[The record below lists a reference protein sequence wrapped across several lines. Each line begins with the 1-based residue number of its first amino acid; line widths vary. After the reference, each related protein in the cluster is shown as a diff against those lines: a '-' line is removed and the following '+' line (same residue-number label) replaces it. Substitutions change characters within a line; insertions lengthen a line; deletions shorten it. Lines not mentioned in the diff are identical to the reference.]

1 MASKL
6 KQSLTSAQ
14 EMESTLG
21 NVLSAAVREA
31 TAPFQAKLER
41 LEAENQALKARL
53 SAFEARSELA
63 NPQETSGSE
72 KKPADDAEE
81 AQMVAVLRDFTPLCK
96 LEAPRRLVAAPE
108 LKRSEGWVATSRAS
122 AESVAAL
129 RPLVAEL
136 EKVIGAAVAARLG
149 EARIFSRCV
158 AVVEEGN
165 RDFRAVYNSMWTTIA
180 HADAEGLAQRRLA
193 AYAAAV
199 AKLTDLPGAGAKQR
213 AGLDV
218 VALYEDAA
226 RAKPGFDALV
236 EEIAARVPAIELSLP
251 AGLKSTARIVEKSLF
266 RVDAPPGTVDGV
278 FDVVRGMLVAPSMA
292 AVAAVVKAF
301 GSNSR
306 VVLTRVKNRYDDAA
320 ASAGGWRDLMLN
332 FYLADD
338 DAKHVCEVQVV
349 HRQMLVARAGLSGH
363 SVYNR
368 VRNASELC
376 EVGLAT
382 DAEARAGGFSEEA
395 LAIKKLLRAAA
406 DDDDDGVDA
415 DRRRCL
421 QLHLDARAR
430 PSTSENAKTRREA
443 EAIDAALAK
452 AMKKGDV
459 SRLSKLKA
467 KAEQLRKKLAA
478 LQAGAP
484 EGVARRLRAAGASV
498 GDVYFAQRA
507 RKEIRAAVATFEA
520 EGDAG
525 AVAMLREK
533 MAELRAGEALR
544 LRGLIPDVV
553 AAAGFAVPCYTASAS
568 GDKTAAL
575 LASASDDKTVRLWGV
590 EDGERTRVL
599 EGHSDFVIS
608 VAFAPGAR
616 PGEAALLASG
626 SKDNTVRLWGV
637 DDGECKRVLKGHSNT
652 VYAVAFAPARPG
664 EAALLASG
672 SKDKAVRLWGVD
684 AGECKRVLEGHS
696 GEVFSVAFAP
706 ARPGEAALLAS
717 GADDKTIRLWGVAD
731 GGRPRAAAADARLD
745 EVDVMRV
752 VAALKERLK
761 FSEARAARA
770 EASNAALRDSPGGGG
785 DRSNEALEAAFEKL
799 REEYEGLSRT
809 LNDKLAEEA
818 AAAEAPPP
826 AAADADA
833 DARLAAAAAEA
844 TELGARAAS
853 SSRRDGGDGGPRGGR
868 APGRDRHRFD
878 AAPIAELEGA
888 AKQSDEAAAD
898 AAKRAA
904 GAEALLAE
912 AEARLRDAIA
922 ALTEELGAKDGAI
935 ASLEE
940 QLGSAEAK
948 VAFLE
953 GHLGKRCRR

>member
-136 EKVIGAAVAARLG
+136 ERP
-149 EARIFSRCV
+149 
-158 AVVEEGN
+158 
-165 RDFRAVYNSMWTTIA
+165 
-180 HADAEGLAQRRLA
+180 A

-213 AGLDV
+213 ARRRR
-218 VALYEDAA
+218 AYEDAA
-226 RAKPGFDALV
+226 REARLHALV
-236 EEIAARVPAIELSLP
+236 ENRARPRHRALLP
-251 AGLKSTARIVEKSLF
+251 AGLKSTARIVEKSAF

-368 VRNASELC
+368 V
-376 EVGLAT
+376 GLAT

-406 DDDDDGVDA
+406 DDDDDDVDA

-421 QLHLDARAR
+421 QLHLDARQAFDI
-430 PSTSENAKTRREA
+430 ENAKTRREA

-459 SRLSKLKA
+459 ARLSKLKA

-484 EGVARRLRAAGASV
+484 E
-498 GDVYFAQRA
+498 RA

-520 EGDAG
+520 EGDAD

-533 MAELRAGEALR
+533 MAELRADEAR
-544 LRGLIPDVV
+544 CGFESLIPDVV

-568 GDKTAAL
+568 GDKTVRLWGVDDGECKRVLQGHSGEVNSVAFAPTRPGEAAL

-608 VAFAPGAR
+608 VAFAPAR

-672 SKDKAVRLWGVD
+672 SKDKTVRLWGVD

-717 GADDKTIRLWGVAD
+717 GADDKTIRLWGVDD
-731 GGRPRAAAADARLD
+731 GECKRVLKGHSGTVWSVAFAPTRPG
-745 EVDVMRV
+745 
-752 VAALKERLK
+752 
-761 FSEARAARA
+761 EA
-770 EASNAALRDSPGGGG
+770 
-785 DRSNEALEAAFEKL
+785 
-799 REEYEGLSRT
+799 
-809 LNDKLAEEA
+809 
-818 AAAEAPPP
+818 
-826 AAADADA
+826 
-833 DARLAAAAAEA
+833 
-844 TELGARAAS
+844 
-853 SSRRDGGDGGPRGGR
+853 
-868 APGRDRHRFD
+868 
-878 AAPIAELEGA
+878 
-888 AKQSDEAAAD
+888 
-898 AAKRAA
+898 
-904 GAEALLAE
+904 ALLASASSDNTVRLWGVDDGE
-912 AEARLRDAIA
+912 CKRVLKGHSNTVYSVAFAPARPGEA
-922 ALTEELGAKDGAI
+922 ALLASGSEDKTVRLWGVDDG
-935 ASLEE
+935 EC
-940 QLGSAEAK
+940 K
-948 VAFLE
+948 RVLE
-953 GHLGKRCRR
+953 GHSSYVLSVNIGYVLPDQD